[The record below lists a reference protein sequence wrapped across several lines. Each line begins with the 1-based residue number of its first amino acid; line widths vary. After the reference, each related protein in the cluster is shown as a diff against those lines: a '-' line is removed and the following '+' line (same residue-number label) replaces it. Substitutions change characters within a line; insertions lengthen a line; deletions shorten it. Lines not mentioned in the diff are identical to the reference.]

1 MSEPTDPSIRASDAE
16 RERVADTLNE
26 AVGEGRLTLEEF
38 SQRVDEVYRTTTRAE
53 LERFTADLPAEGRGA
68 AAPPERANGGKKRWK
83 LAVLGGSD
91 YKGRWR
97 VPARIGFFAFLG
109 GSTIDLC
116 EAELQSGEVE
126 ITLVSV
132 LGGSDVVVPKGVR
145 VEVDS
150 TDLLGGNTIKIDEDA
165 VVANS
170 PVVRVR
176 AYSVLGGNDVRHPK
190 ERLVDKWRRLT
201 D

>member
-16 RERVADTLNE
+16 RERVAETLSE
-26 AVGEGRLTLEEF
+26 AVGAGRLTLEEF
-38 SQRVDEVYRTTTRAE
+38 TQRVDEVYRTTTRGE
-53 LERFTADLPAEGRGA
+53 LERFTADLPAEGRGPA
-68 AAPPERANGGKKRWK
+68 ASPERARGQKRWK
-83 LAVLGGSD
+83 LAILGGSD

-97 VPARIGFFAFLG
+97 VPAKIGFFAFLG

-150 TDLLGGNTIKIDEDA
+150 TDLLGGNTIKIDEEA
-165 VVANS
+165 VVASS
-170 PVVRVR
+170 PVVRIR
-176 AYSVLGGNDVRHPK
+176 AYSVLGGNDIRHPK